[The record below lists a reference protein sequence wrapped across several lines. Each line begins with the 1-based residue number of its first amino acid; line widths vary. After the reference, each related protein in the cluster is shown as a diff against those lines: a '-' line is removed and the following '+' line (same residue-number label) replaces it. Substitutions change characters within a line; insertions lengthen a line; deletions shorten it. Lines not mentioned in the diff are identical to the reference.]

1 MAESVT
7 WLSTIFSESLEHKY
21 LANSWVEFGN
31 KVMIIGLMTLTLYAI
46 SQTNSQITK
55 SCYKTSKENITDND
69 NKLLEGIGTLS
80 LSKMENDLTINTKSN
95 WTSAE
100 TYGRKRAIIYREI
113 KHISLTLIICT
124 GLILTPFTYRRTI
137 QSKALGSL
145 KYVRDHFDKIDFNHN
160 ARNRRTKHIES
171 TTRAHMDDGESTEM
185 DTLGRDTI
193 TETNTEYNEMTTA
206 IANFMYIKMSELIS
220 FHKKQIVSEIGSL
233 GAIITTITILTMTF
247 GSKFLYWGFMKVGYI
262 LQRNMKVINNTS
274 VDYPNDILFPK
285 ITEVTATVLYEETMK
300 SIHGICTIPSN
311 SVNAEIAFAIYFI
324 LLIGLIP
331 TTIVV
336 GVTILKLIIF
346 RDWKNKRFH
355 VNKFTS
361 NLKNILDTRICEEI
375 KLKLDQLLEKSSIEL
390 EQGEINSTGPT
401 LRKLL
406 RKPSE
411 SDSEEN
417 SKSSGVTKADTH
429 APLSMVHGA
438 ETREDLAI
446 NPEDH
451 LISVEST

>member
-1 MAESVT
+1 
-7 WLSTIFSESLEHKY
+7 
-21 LANSWVEFGN
+21 
-31 KVMIIGLMTLTLYAI
+31 
-46 SQTNSQITK
+46 
-55 SCYKTSKENITDND
+55 
-69 NKLLEGIGTLS
+69 
-80 LSKMENDLTINTKSN
+80 N

-100 TYGRKRAIIYREI
+100 TYGRSRAIIYREI

-274 VDYPNDILFPK
+274 VDY
-285 ITEVTATVLYEETMK
+285 
-300 SIHGICTIPSN
+300 
-311 SVNAEIAFAIYFI
+311 
-324 LLIGLIP
+324 
-331 TTIVV
+331 
-336 GVTILKLIIF
+336 
-346 RDWKNKRFH
+346 
-355 VNKFTS
+355 
-361 NLKNILDTRICEEI
+361 
-375 KLKLDQLLEKSSIEL
+375 
-390 EQGEINSTGPT
+390 
-401 LRKLL
+401 
-406 RKPSE
+406 
-411 SDSEEN
+411 
-417 SKSSGVTKADTH
+417 
-429 APLSMVHGA
+429 
-438 ETREDLAI
+438 
-446 NPEDH
+446 
-451 LISVEST
+451 